1 MELIHLYTHLVI
13 WVFGYLLIRLK
24 SDIITCMKSA
34 IHPQYFDDAKVVC
47 SCGNSFTVG
56 STKQTIHVD
65 LCYNCHPFYTGQQRF
80 VDTASRIE
88 RFKAKQ
94 TVAAQA
100 AANKK
105 VKKEEKIH
113 EEEAPK
119 TLRDML
125 SALKR

>member
-1 MELIHLYTHLVI
+1 
-13 WVFGYLLIRLK
+13 
-24 SDIITCMKSA
+24 MKSA

-56 STKQTIHVD
+56 STKENIHVD
-65 LCYNCHPFYTGQQRF
+65 LCYNCHPFYTGTARF

-94 TVAAQA
+94 TAATPDYVS
-100 AANKK
+100 KK
-105 VKKEEKIH
+105 KKKETKSAEDQS
-113 EEEAPK
+113 PQ